1 MDNKLKEIRNSRGL
15 SAMDLASKIG
25 VHLNTIYSWENGGD
39 IPSSYLVMMA
49 TALECSVNDIL
60 GLN

>member
-39 IPSSYLVMMA
+39 IPSSYLVMLA
-49 TALECSVNDIL
+49 NTLECSVNDIL